1 MISPEELKILKSFS
15 ERIAENDPGAHNNL
29 AVVYYNKGLYDEAIE
44 ELEKALLIDSNFVLA
59 KNNLEIV
66 LKKSGRLE
74 EKIEQLSRA
83 IEKEPQDEDTIL
95 ELADTYHKVNRYS
108 QAINLY
114 KKILDLNARS
124 FEAHYGFGITLKS
137 LGKYDDALEEFK
149 KALEIKISPA
159 VYLSLGEVYFNK
171 GVIDLAIKNFEESL
185 LLEPSS
191 AEGHFLLGFALGE
204 KGKMKES
211 IEEVKKAIALN
222 PALAQFEPN
231 LPIDIKDHKGH
242 LEFLKEHL
250 GTPKIS
256 QDEYQVHYN
265 LAMTYRNKGLFN
277 ETKRELEEC
286 LKLKAHDPALSLALG
301 EITIYLHQPDEAIT
315 HFKHA
320 SEKGLDSAQC
330 VNALGVAHI
339 LKGEFGKAI
348 NYFQKALTLEKN
360 FPQALNNL
368 AVTQLNR
375 GKITEAIENYQ
386 RAINH
391 GSADA
396 KFNLGMYY
404 LSKGD
409 YDHALKL
416 FDGEA
421 PDDYFGRGLAYIEI
435 GRDEEALMAFKKAA
449 EIAPRHAGAHY
460 SLGFILTKDGHFEEG
475 LTAIR
480 KGMELEPRYQKEMY
494 RLSLVPRL
502 SEFGPYYM
510 PTVGGEERKEEIE
523 EVLPKIDIPD
533 AKELLVDA
541 ENYYN
546 KSEFDTALSL
556 VEEVLSLEPDWSKA
570 VLLKSKI
577 LFQQG
582 SVDDTMA
589 LLAAYR
595 NNHPDNTEVTE
606 TMASILRECGKL
618 HEAKDMYRALLKH
631 QEDNMTWLAALADI
645 VYSQGELDESL
656 STFKKMY
663 ETNNKNVAAN
673 IGLLKVY
680 LKKKDL
686 DTAKPYLNFLQ
697 KNHADNYEYNFLAG
711 LYSLEKG
718 DYKKARECFQETIEL
733 DSSKPDPYYQLGLL
747 QIHTGEFQAA
757 CDNWKKALLL
767 SPDKVLGDKIRY
779 CLRVTMELNEF
790 LKKEV

>member
-15 ERIAENDPGAHNNL
+15 ERIPENDPGAHNNL

-74 EKIEQLSRA
+74 EKVEHLTRA
-83 IEKEPQDEDTIL
+83 VTKEPRDENNIL
-95 ELADTYHKVNRYS
+95 ELADTYRKLNRYS
-108 QAINLY
+108 QAINWY
-114 KKILDLNARS
+114 KKVLDINARS

-137 LGKYDDALEEFK
+137 LGKYDDALEELK
-149 KALEIKISPA
+149 KSLEIKISPE

-204 KGKMKES
+204 KGKIKES
-211 IEEVKKAIALN
+211 VEEVKKAIALN

-256 QDEYQVHYN
+256 QDEYQVHFN
-265 LAMTYRNKGLFN
+265 LAMMYRNKGLFN

-286 LKLKAHDPALSLALG
+286 IKINANDPALYLALG
-301 EITIYLHQPDEAIT
+301 EITIFLNELDDAMKYL
-315 HFKHA
+315 KGA
-320 SEKGLDSAQC
+320 SEKGLESVQC
-330 VNALGVAHI
+330 VNALGVIHI

-348 NYFQKALTLEKN
+348 NYFRKALVIEKN

-368 AVTQLNR
+368 AVTQQHQE
-375 GKITEAIENYQ
+375 KVTEAIENYQ
-386 RAINH
+386 KAITN

-404 LSKGD
+404 LSKGN

-416 FDGEA
+416 FDGESA
-421 PDDYFGRGLAYIEI
+421 DDYFGRGLVYMEI
-435 GRDEEALMAFKKAA
+435 GRDGESLAAFKKAA
-449 EIAPRHAGAHY
+449 EISPMHAGAHY
-460 SLGFILTKDGHFEEG
+460 NMGFILTKDGNFDEG

-480 KGMELEPRYQKEMY
+480 KGMELRPRYQKEMY

-502 SEFGPYYM
+502 SEFGPYYAPM
-510 PTVGGEERKEEIE
+510 GDKEEFAGEIE
-523 EVLPKIDIPD
+523 EVLPQIEIPD
-533 AKELLVDA
+533 AKELFVEA
-541 ENYYN
+541 ENYYDKN
-546 KSEFDTALSL
+546 ELDRALIF
-556 VEEVLSLEPDWSKA
+556 VDEVLHLEPDWSKA

-582 SVDDTMA
+582 SIDGSIT
-589 LLAAYR
+589 LLTAYKKD
-595 NNHPDNTEVTE
+595 HPDNTEVIDTLAHIFKE
-606 TMASILRECGKL
+606 YGKVDD
-618 HEAKDMYRALLKH
+618 ARDMYRELLKRE
-631 QEDNMTWLAALADI
+631 EDNVTWLAALADI
-645 VYSQGELDESL
+645 LYSQGELDESL
-656 STFKKMY
+656 STFNKIY
-663 ETNNKNVAAN
+663 ELNRNDKAAN
-673 IGLLKVY
+673 IGLFRVC
-680 LKKKDL
+680 LKKKEL
-686 DTAKPYLNFLQ
+686 DRAATYLNFLQ
-697 KNHADNYEYNFLAG
+697 KNYADNYEFNSLAG
-711 LYSLEKG
+711 MYYLEKN
-718 DYKKARECFQETIEL
+718 DYKQAMAHFYKAIEL
-733 DSSKPDPYYQLGLL
+733 DSSQPSPYYQLGLL
-747 QIHTGEFQAA
+747 QIQRGDFQAA

-779 CLRVTMELNEF
+779 CLRVTMELSEF